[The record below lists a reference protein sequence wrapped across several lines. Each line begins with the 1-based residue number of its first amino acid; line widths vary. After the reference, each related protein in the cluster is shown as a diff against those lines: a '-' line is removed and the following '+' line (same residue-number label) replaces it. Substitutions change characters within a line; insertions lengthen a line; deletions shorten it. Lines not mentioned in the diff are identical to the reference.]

1 LEVQKSNQTADNIPF
16 HLRPLGLMTTP
27 TFTEKNIL
35 FRDVNCA
42 ALPASDFLFKH
53 NRNFQ
58 RTMDRIQILL
68 AFYNTKFKYV
78 ASKSEIH
85 KLQDKY

>member
-1 LEVQKSNQTADNIPF
+1 MK
-16 HLRPLGLMTTP
+16 TP
-27 TFTEKNIL
+27 TFTETNIL

-58 RTMDRIQILL
+58 GTIDRIQIRLV
-68 AFYNTKFKYV
+68 FYNTKFKYV
-78 ASKSEIH
+78 ASKLEIH
-85 KLQDKY
+85 KLQDKH